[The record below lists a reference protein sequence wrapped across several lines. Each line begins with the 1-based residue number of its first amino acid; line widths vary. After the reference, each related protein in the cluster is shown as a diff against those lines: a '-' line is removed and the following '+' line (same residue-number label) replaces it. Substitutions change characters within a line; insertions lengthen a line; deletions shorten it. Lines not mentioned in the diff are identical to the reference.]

1 MYEIKTPNM
10 LQTHT
15 ELHSLTEDRIKL
27 SQQRSNYF
35 EVGMRIN
42 YYLHN
47 RIPRDNFD

>member
-1 MYEIKTPNM
+1 MYEIKPQTCYKLIE
-10 LQTHT
+10 LQ
-15 ELHSLTEDRIKL
+15 SPVEDRIKL

-47 RIPRDNFD
+47 RIPRDNID